1 MQTFNI
7 AGVEIQYEAYADLGP
22 AVEERL
28 AKHEERFKKVD
39 EESRMLRRQI
49 GKMKDFLGGKQRKE
63 RKAAPNH
70 GKGELTAA

>member
-22 AVEERL
+22 AVEEQL

-39 EESRMLRRQI
+39 EESRLLRRQI
-49 GKMKDFLGGKQRKE
+49 AKMKEFLGGKQRKD
-63 RKAAPNH
+63 RKVAPH
-70 GKGELTAA
+70 HAKSELTAA